1 MTTSAP
7 EKNSL
12 QPMLGEL
19 ISFIS
24 QVAIAIRMNSSYNR
38 VPKNPEIMPDNV
50 MWLSDAL
57 HNLGR
62 LGKAITSG
70 NMAFISE
77 AADIQASYWNSYRE
91 NIVIAAGDHFN
102 IGNGIALLNSIS
114 DAALRLV
121 DAE

>member
-12 QPMLGEL
+12 QPLLGEL

-38 VPKNPEIMPDNV
+38 VPENPEIMPDNV

-62 LGKAITSG
+62 LGQTISSG
-70 NMAFISE
+70 DFATISE
-77 AADIQASYWNSYRE
+77 AASFQASYWNSYQE
-91 NIVIAAGDHFN
+91 NIAIAGGDKFDL
-102 IGNGIALLNSIS
+102 GNGIALLNRIS
-114 DAALRLV
+114 ETALRLV
-121 DAE
+121 DTE